1 MWFQYAS
8 FDWSHIGCD
17 SRHIRGGGGRSVVW
31 SPALAASNPLNSF
44 IGEIVCLWKAEAL
57 WIEGTVFPEN
67 KNYEKRLVCLW
78 VRNFIWILTK
88 SLMEICQSKLPSMNI
103 QHPYRHKQSLV
114 YLFLAFPIFFIYT
127 QHVTHPHFPLWH
139 TGKPLVFYCRHCSVA
154 PSSAFWNNLASTDP
168 SSPTVRP
175 FLRWDCGEV
184 PLEDDYG
191 AALLSDTLL
200 WKHAARELL

>member
-31 SPALAASNPLNSF
+31 SPALAASNPLNFHWQKGVSVKSWGALDWRHC
-44 IGEIVCLWKAEAL
+44 IPWEQKLW
-57 WIEGTVFPEN
+57 
-67 KNYEKRLVCLW
+67 KRLVCLW
-78 VRNFIWILTK
+78 ERNFIWILTK
-88 SLMEICQSKLPSMNI
+88 SLMEICQSKLPSMTI

-139 TGKPLVFYCRHCSVA
+139 TGKPLVFYCRHCGVA

-175 FLRWDCGEV
+175 LLRWDCREV